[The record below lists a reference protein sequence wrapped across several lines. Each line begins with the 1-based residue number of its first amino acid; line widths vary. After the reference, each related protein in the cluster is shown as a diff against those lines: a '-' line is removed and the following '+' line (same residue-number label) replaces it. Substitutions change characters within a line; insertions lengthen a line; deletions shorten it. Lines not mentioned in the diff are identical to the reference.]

1 MYVGLFSYS
10 LSIYF
15 FSLILITKNDIKKII
30 YYIAL
35 GIGIVIKPFNL
46 ILIPISFLLY
56 VSKYRLSIKSISRLF
71 FFLLSAT
78 IIPFLYYFFIY
89 FKLGDLIVPNNQDL
103 KIAIYS
109 DDSARNISY
118 VFSNLIFYI
127 GYLQFI
133 TLPFTINFKFRH
145 HKNFISLI
153 TFIILLLISLYIPSY
168 LGSSAELDLGPLQ
181 RFIPLKLY
189 LFIIS
194 FCCVLFLYQAIYL
207 ILKNDVKYVHRKKII
222 CVFSFIIV
230 YLICLSFI
238 KGSQRYIIPVIP
250 IYLMIFFYLNN
261 LKLKFITYFILTIYI
276 FVNLA
281 LIFNYF
287 VIGKSSDQ
295 IRSFLVERDILFNT
309 NPGVITPHIYHLYQN
324 ERNLNS
330 NKTMYLED
338 IKYNVNFY
346 KETNKIFKSSIKIF
360 NIDINKYL
368 EKYD

>member
-1 MYVGLFSYS
+1 M
-10 LSIYF
+10 
-15 FSLILITKNDIKKII
+15 
-30 YYIAL
+30 
-35 GIGIVIKPFNL
+35 
-46 ILIPISFLLY
+46 
-56 VSKYRLSIKSISRLF
+56 
-71 FFLLSAT
+71 
-78 IIPFLYYFFIY
+78 
-89 FKLGDLIVPNNQDL
+89 
-103 KIAIYS
+103 
-109 DDSARNISY
+109 
-118 VFSNLIFYI
+118 
-127 GYLQFI
+127 
-133 TLPFTINFKFRH
+133 
-145 HKNFISLI
+145 
-153 TFIILLLISLYIPSY
+153 
-168 LGSSAELDLGPLQ
+168 GSSAELDLGPLQ

-324 ERNLNS
+324 ERNL
-330 NKTMYLED
+330 
-338 IKYNVNFY
+338 IQ
-346 KETNKIFKSSIKIF
+346 
-360 NIDINKYL
+360 
-368 EKYD
+368 